1 MSSYLLVFK
10 VEDEIYLLTFLIII
24 IDNPSVKVLGNLA
37 FGVFDGK
44 ITDNDE
50 VYYIEPS
57 DRLVQYLIDQYS
69 TLEYTIII
77 QFVNFIFHKV
87 FE

>member
-1 MSSYLLVFK
+1 MMKFK
-10 VEDEIYLLTFLIII
+10 ILIIII

-37 FGVFDGK
+37 YGVFDGK

-57 DRLVQYLIDQYS
+57 DRLVQHS
-69 TLEYTIII
+69 TVHLNI
-77 QFVNFIFHKV
+77 Q
-87 FE
+87 